1 MSGSAGRSFE
11 HNHSHSTGRDSSF
24 SADFKDIKM
33 QTRKVGGERLTEAD
47 FGGRNGVWAR
57 VVIGEIFAEVG
68 GDHELTWENETT
80 EVQLMWS
87 VNCNLEGEEGI
98 ASDIGAGW
106 AGWDDTEK
114 CYLRYD
120 ADIGE
125 NEHCMRIVEI
135 EVVSKP
141 KVNKADRKAA
151 RKARKATKA
160 KAKGSDSDIL
170 DDEDVEVPSTCVH
183 KSTKGKSKGKACG
196 KAMKSMTEDGVALCK
211 KHANAHAKVHAKKAE
226 KAAAKSAMESGLSGS
241 GSASEAE
248 EKSRPVQAVTKQATL
263 ESGSED
269 EESKSDTCVYEFTKG
284 KSLGETC
291 GKSTVTGSDMC
302 AKHKKAA
309 DKKAGKDEIEIS
321 GQKEDKSSDMA
332 ASTQTKNMSTALME
346 ALTEIL
352 TGALKGKYAE
362 KALAALQTD
371 EAQAQL
377 TEVIKT
383 NMQTKVIRAAGK
395 AGGRRRKKDPA
406 APKRGCSS
414 YIFFCKDKRTEVK
427 EANPDMK
434 GTDVTKELGRIWRD
448 ETSDKQKKKYSKQAT
463 ADKERYLEE
472 MKDYTPS
479 AEWLA
484 EAEASASD
492 SEGGKTKRKKSNRK
506 PGPKRARSA
515 YIFFCTE
522 MRSKVKEDNDDM
534 DAKEV
539 TAELGRLWRE
549 EYKEDKALSKKFNKM
564 AKKDKERFEQ
574 EKAEWV
580 DPEPADDES
589 FAPEPTKKS
598 SKKSSKKAE
607 SSDKEEEK
615 VATEPVKSSKKSKK
629 SSKKAEAAAESS
641 DKEEEKVAA
650 EPVKKSSKKKS
661 KKGAPSGY
669 TVFCQQTRQ
678 VMREENADW
687 SMSKVTKEM
696 ERIWESMDDEEKAV
710 YSQ

>member
-1 MSGSAGRSFE
+1 MASSSDHMNMSGSAGRSFE
-11 HNHSHSTGRDSSF
+11 HNHSHTTGNDSDSSF

-33 QTRKVGGERLTEAD
+33 QTRKVGDERLAEAD
-47 FGGRNGVWAR
+47 FGGRKGVWAR
-57 VVIGEIFAEVG
+57 VIIGEIFAEDG

-80 EVQLMWS
+80 EVQLTWS
-87 VNCNLEGEEGI
+87 VNCNLEGDEGI
-98 ASDIGAGW
+98 ASDSGAGW

-151 RKARKATKA
+151 RKANAKAEKA
-160 KAKGSDSDIL
+160 NAKGSDSDIL
-170 DDEDVEVPSTCVH
+170 DDEEVEGTSTCVH

-196 KAMKSMTEDGVALCK
+196 KAMESMTEDGVALCK
-211 KHANAHAKVHAKKAE
+211 KHAKAHAKAHAKKTE
-226 KAAAKSAMESGLSGS
+226 KAAAKSAIESGLSGS

-269 EESKSDTCVYEFTKG
+269 DEESNTCVYKFTKG

-302 AKHKKAA
+302 AKHKKVT
-309 DKKAGKDEIEIS
+309 DKKAGKEEIEIS

-362 KALAALQTD
+362 KALAALKTD
-371 EAQAQL
+371 EAQVQL

-383 NMQTKVIRAAGK
+383 NTPTKVIRAAGN

-414 YIFFCKDKRTEVK
+414 YIFFCNDKRAEVK

-434 GTDVTKELGRIWRD
+434 GTEVTKELGRIWRE

-463 ADKERYLEE
+463 ADKKRYLEE
-472 MKDYTPS
+472 MKNYTPS
-479 AEWLA
+479 AEWLS
-484 EAEASASD
+484 EAEADASA
-492 SEGGKTKRKKSNRK
+492 SEGGKTKRKKSKRA

-522 MRSKVKEDNDDM
+522 MRNKVKEDNDDM

-549 EYKEDKALSKKFNKM
+549 EYKEDKDLSKKFNKM

-589 FAPEPTKKS
+589 FAPEPTKKA
-598 SKKSSKKAE
+598 KKS
-607 SSDKEEEK
+607 
-615 VATEPVKSSKKSKK
+615 
-629 SSKKAEAAAESS
+629 
-641 DKEEEKVAA
+641 
-650 EPVKKSSKKKS
+650 KSSKKKAEPVKS
-661 KKGAPSGY
+661 KKGSKKKVKAVPSGY

-678 VMREENADW
+678 AMREENADW

-696 ERIWESMDDEEKAV
+696 ERIWESMDDEEKAA

>member
-1 MSGSAGRSFE
+1 MNMSGSTGRSFE
-11 HNHSHSTGRDSSF
+11 HNHSTDSDSSF

-33 QTRKVGGERLTEAD
+33 QIRKVGGEQLTEAD
-47 FGGRNGVWAR
+47 FGGHKGVWAR
-57 VVIGEIFAEVG
+57 VVIGEIFYDDND
-68 GDHELTWENETT
+68 DHEITWENETT
-80 EVQLMWS
+80 EVQLTWS

-98 ASDIGAGW
+98 ASDSGAGW
-106 AGWDDTEK
+106 AGWDDTAK
-114 CYLRYD
+114 CYLPYD
-120 ADIGE
+120 TDIEE

-151 RKARKATKA
+151 RKARNATKAEKAKAEKA
-160 KAKGSDSDIL
+160 KAKGSDSDII
-170 DDEDVEVPSTCVH
+170 DDKDVEVPSTCVH
-183 KSTKGKSKGKACG
+183 KSTKGDSKGKACG
-196 KAMKSMTEDGVALCK
+196 KPMKSMTEDGVALCK
-211 KHANAHAKVHAKKAE
+211 KHAKAHAKKAE
-226 KAAAKSAMESGLSGS
+226 KAAAWSAIESELFGS
-241 GSASEAE
+241 GSASEDE
-248 EKSRPVQAVTKQATL
+248 KEKSRPVQAVTKQATL

-269 EESKSDTCVYEFTKG
+269 DESKSDTCVYEFTKG

-302 AKHKKAA
+302 VKHKKAA
-309 DKKAGKDEIEIS
+309 DKKAGKEEIEIS
-321 GQKEDKSSDMA
+321 SQKEDKSSDMA

-383 NMQTKVIRAAGK
+383 NMPTKVIRAAGK
-395 AGGRRRKKDPA
+395 AGGRRHKKDPA

-434 GTDVTKELGRIWRD
+434 GTEVTKELGRIWRE

-479 AEWLA
+479 AEWLT

-492 SEGGKTKRKKSNRK
+492 SEGGKTKKSKSKRK

-522 MRSKVKEDNDDM
+522 MRSKVKKDNDDM

-598 SKKSSKKAE
+598 SKKAESE
-607 SSDKEEEK
+607 SSDEE
-615 VATEPVKSSKKSKK
+615 
-629 SSKKAEAAAESS
+629 
-641 DKEEEKVAA
+641 VAA
-650 EPVKKSSKKKS
+650 EPVKKTSSKKKKSS
-661 KKGAPSGY
+661 KKSSKKKDALSGY

-678 VMREENADW
+678 AMREENADW

-696 ERIWESMDDEEKAV
+696 ERIWESMDDEEKAA

>member
-11 HNHSHSTGRDSSF
+11 HNHSHSTGSDSSF

-33 QTRKVGGERLTEAD
+33 QMRKVGGERLTEAD
-47 FGGRNGVWAR
+47 FGGRKGVWAR
-57 VVIGEIFAEVG
+57 VVIGEIFDEDV

-80 EVQLMWS
+80 EVQLTWS

-98 ASDIGAGW
+98 TSDSGDGW

-151 RKARKATKA
+151 RKSRKATKAKAEKA

-196 KAMKSMTEDGVALCK
+196 KAMESMTEDGVALCK
-211 KHANAHAKVHAKKAE
+211 KHANAHAKKAE
-226 KAAAKSAMESGLSGS
+226 KAAVKSAMESGLSGS
-241 GSASEAE
+241 GSASEAEE

-263 ESGSED
+263 ESGSEDD

-346 ALTEIL
+346 ALTKIL

-383 NMQTKVIRAAGK
+383 NMPTKVIRAAGK

-434 GTDVTKELGRIWRD
+434 GTEVTKELGRIWRE

-479 AEWLA
+479 AEWLT

-492 SEGGKTKRKKSNRK
+492 SEGGKTKRKKSKRK

-607 SSDKEEEK
+607 
-615 VATEPVKSSKKSKK
+615 V
-629 SSKKAEAAAESS
+629 AAESS
-641 DKEEEKVAA
+641 DEEEEKVAA

-661 KKGAPSGY
+661 SKKKSKKDAPSGY

-678 VMREENADW
+678 AMREENADW

-696 ERIWESMDDEEKAV
+696 ERIWESMDDEEKAA

>member
-11 HNHSHSTGRDSSF
+11 HNHSHTTGNDSDSSF

-33 QTRKVGGERLTEAD
+33 QTRKVRGERLTEAD
-47 FGGRNGVWAR
+47 FGGRKGVWAR
-57 VVIGEIFAEVG
+57 VVIGEIFAEDG

-80 EVQLMWS
+80 EVQLTWS
-87 VNCNLEGEEGI
+87 VNCNLEGQEGI
-98 ASDIGAGW
+98 ASDSGAGW

-120 ADIGE
+120 TDISE

-151 RKARKATKA
+151 RKARKTTKAEKA

-170 DDEDVEVPSTCVH
+170 DDEVPSTCVH
-183 KSTKGKSKGKACG
+183 KSTKGKSKGMACG
-196 KAMKSMTEDGVALCK
+196 KAMESMTEDGMALCK
-211 KHANAHAKVHAKKAE
+211 KHFKAHAKKAE

-248 EKSRPVQAVTKQATL
+248 E
-263 ESGSED
+263 
-269 EESKSDTCVYEFTKG
+269 SKSDTCVYEFTKG

-291 GKSTVTGSDMC
+291 DKSTVTGSDMC

-309 DKKAGKDEIEIS
+309 DKKAGKEEIEIS

-383 NMQTKVIRAAGK
+383 NMTTKVIRTAGN
-395 AGGRRRKKDPA
+395 AGARHRKKDPA
-406 APKRGCSS
+406 APKRGCSA
-414 YIFFCKDKRTEVK
+414 YIFFCKDKRAEVK

-434 GTDVTKELGRIWRD
+434 GTEVTKELGRIWRE
-448 ETSDKQKKKYSKQAT
+448 ETSAKQKKKYSKQAT

-492 SEGGKTKRKKSNRK
+492 SEGGKTKRKKSKRK
-506 PGPKRARSA
+506 PGPTRARSA

-522 MRSKVKEDNDDM
+522 MRSKVKEENDDM

-549 EYKEDKALSKKFNKM
+549 EYKEDKTLSKKFTKM

-598 SKKSSKKAE
+598 
-607 SSDKEEEK
+607 
-615 VATEPVKSSKKSKK
+615 KK
-629 SSKKAEAAAESS
+629 SSKKAEADAESS
-641 DKEEEKVAA
+641 EEEEKVAA
-650 EPVKKSSKKKS
+650 EPVKKSSKKS
-661 KKGAPSGY
+661 KKDAPSGY

-678 VMREENADW
+678 VMREENPDW

-696 ERIWESMDDEEKAV
+696 ERIWESMDDEEKAA

>member
-1 MSGSAGRSFE
+1 
-11 HNHSHSTGRDSSF
+11 
-24 SADFKDIKM
+24 
-33 QTRKVGGERLTEAD
+33 
-47 FGGRNGVWAR
+47 
-57 VVIGEIFAEVG
+57 
-68 GDHELTWENETT
+68 
-80 EVQLMWS
+80 
-87 VNCNLEGEEGI
+87 
-98 ASDIGAGW
+98 
-106 AGWDDTEK
+106 
-114 CYLRYD
+114 
-120 ADIGE
+120 
-125 NEHCMRIVEI
+125 
-135 EVVSKP
+135 
-141 KVNKADRKAA
+141 
-151 RKARKATKA
+151 
-160 KAKGSDSDIL
+160 
-170 DDEDVEVPSTCVH
+170 
-183 KSTKGKSKGKACG
+183 
-196 KAMKSMTEDGVALCK
+196 
-211 KHANAHAKVHAKKAE
+211 
-226 KAAAKSAMESGLSGS
+226 MESGLSGS
-241 GSASEAE
+241 GSASEAEE

-269 EESKSDTCVYEFTKG
+269 DEESKSDTCVYEFTKG
-284 KSLGETC
+284 KSMGETC

-309 DKKAGKDEIEIS
+309 DKKAGKEEIEIS

-383 NMQTKVIRAAGK
+383 NMPTKVIRAAGK
-395 AGGRRRKKDPA
+395 AGGRRKKDPA

-427 EANPDMK
+427 ETNPDMK
-434 GTDVTKELGRIWRD
+434 GTEVTKELGRIWRE

-506 PGPKRARSA
+506 TGPKRARSA

-549 EYKEDKALSKKFNKM
+549 EYKEDNALSKKFNKM

-598 SKKSSKKAE
+598 SKKSSKKAD

-615 VATEPVKSSKKSKK
+615 VATEPVKKKSKKSSKKKSKK
-629 SSKKAEAAAESS
+629 SSKKAAAESS
-641 DKEEEKVAA
+641 DEEEEKVAA
-650 EPVKKSSKKKS
+650 EPVKKSSKKKSSNKKKS

-696 ERIWESMDDEEKAV
+696 ERIWESMDDEEKAA

>member
-1 MSGSAGRSFE
+1 M
-11 HNHSHSTGRDSSF
+11 
-24 SADFKDIKM
+24 
-33 QTRKVGGERLTEAD
+33 
-47 FGGRNGVWAR
+47 
-57 VVIGEIFAEVG
+57 
-68 GDHELTWENETT
+68 
-80 EVQLMWS
+80 
-87 VNCNLEGEEGI
+87 NCNLEGQEGI
-98 ASDIGAGW
+98 ASDSGAGW

-120 ADIGE
+120 TDIGE

-141 KVNKADRKAA
+141 KVNKVDRKAA
-151 RKARKATKA
+151 RKARKAAKA
-160 KAKGSDSDIL
+160 EKAKGSDSDIL

-183 KSTKGKSKGKACG
+183 KSTKGKSKGNACG
-196 KAMKSMTEDGVALCK
+196 KAMESMTEDGVALCK
-211 KHANAHAKVHAKKAE
+211 KHAKAHAKKAE

-248 EKSRPVQAVTKQATL
+248 EEKSRPVQAVTKHATL
-263 ESGSED
+263 ESGSEDD

-302 AKHKKAA
+302 AKHKKAT
-309 DKKAGKDEIEIS
+309 DKKAGKEEIEIS
-321 GQKEDKSSDMA
+321 GQKEDKSSHMA
-332 ASTQTKNMSTALME
+332 VSTQTKNMSTALME

-383 NMQTKVIRAAGK
+383 NMTTKVIRAAGK
-395 AGGRRRKKDPA
+395 AGGRRREKDPA

-434 GTDVTKELGRIWRD
+434 GTEVTKELGRIWRD

-492 SEGGKTKRKKSNRK
+492 SEGGKTKRKKSKRK

-564 AKKDKERFEQ
+564 AKEDKERFEQ

-589 FAPEPTKKS
+589 FAPEPMKKS
-598 SKKSSKKAE
+598 S
-607 SSDKEEEK
+607 
-615 VATEPVKSSKKSKK
+615 TKKSKK
-629 SSKKAEAAAESS
+629 SSKKAE
-641 DKEEEKVAA
+641 EEEKVAA

-661 KKGAPSGY
+661 KKDAPSGY

-678 VMREENADW
+678 AMREENADW
-687 SMSKVTKEM
+687 SMSKVSKEM
-696 ERIWESMDDEEKAV
+696 ERIWESMDDEEKAA

>member
-1 MSGSAGRSFE
+1 MASSSDHMNMSGSAGRSFE
-11 HNHSHSTGRDSSF
+11 HNHSHTTGNDSDSSF

-33 QTRKVGGERLTEAD
+33 QTRKVGDERLTEAD
-47 FGGRNGVWAR
+47 FGGRKGVWSR
-57 VVIGEIFAEVG
+57 VVIGEIFAEDG

-80 EVQLMWS
+80 EVQLTWS
-87 VNCNLEGEEGI
+87 VNCNLEGQEGI
-98 ASDIGAGW
+98 ASDSGAGW

-114 CYLRYD
+114 CYLGYD

-151 RKARKATKA
+151 RKSRKATKGKSKA

-196 KAMKSMTEDGVALCK
+196 KAMESMTEDGVALCK
-211 KHANAHAKVHAKKAE
+211 KHANAHANAHAKKTE
-226 KAAAKSAMESGLSGS
+226 KAAAKSAIESGLSGS
-241 GSASEAE
+241 GSASKAEE

-263 ESGSED
+263 ESGSEDD

-291 GKSTVTGSDMC
+291 DKSTVIGSDMC

-309 DKKAGKDEIEIS
+309 DKKAGKEEIEIS

-346 ALTEIL
+346 ALTEII

-371 EAQAQL
+371 EAQVQL

-383 NMQTKVIRAAGK
+383 NTPTKVIRAAGN

-414 YIFFCKDKRTEVK
+414 YIFFCNDKRAEVK
-427 EANPDMK
+427 DANPDMK
-434 GTDVTKELGRIWRD
+434 GTEVTKELGRIWRE

-472 MKDYTPS
+472 MKNYTPS
-479 AEWLA
+479 AEWLT
-484 EAEASASD
+484 EAEASD
-492 SEGGKTKRKKSNRK
+492 SEGGKTKRKKSKRK

-549 EYKEDKALSKKFNKM
+549 EYKDDKDLSKKFNKM

-589 FAPEPTKKS
+589 FAPEPTK
-598 SKKSSKKAE
+598 SSKKA
-607 SSDKEEEK
+607 
-615 VATEPVKSSKKSKK
+615 ATESADEEDEKK
-629 SSKKAEAAAESS
+629 E
-641 DKEEEKVAA
+641 A

-661 KKGAPSGY
+661 KKGSKKKAKAVPSGY

-678 VMREENADW
+678 AMREENADW

-696 ERIWESMDDEEKAV
+696 KRIWESMDDDEKAA

>member
-11 HNHSHSTGRDSSF
+11 HNHSTGSDSSF
-24 SADFKDIKM
+24 SADFKM
-33 QTRKVGGERLTEAD
+33 QMRKVGCERLAEAD
-47 FGGRNGVWAR
+47 FGGCKGVWAR
-57 VVIGEIFAEVG
+57 VVIGEIFAEDG

-80 EVQLMWS
+80 EVQLTWS
-87 VNCNLEGEEGI
+87 VNCNLEGQEGI
-98 ASDIGAGW
+98 ASDSGAGW

-120 ADIGE
+120 TDIGE

-141 KVNKADRKAA
+141 KVNKVDRKAA
-151 RKARKATKA
+151 RKARKAAKA
-160 KAKGSDSDIL
+160 EKAKGSDSDIL

-183 KSTKGKSKGKACG
+183 KSTKGKSKGNACG
-196 KAMKSMTEDGVALCK
+196 KAMESMTEDGVALCK
-211 KHANAHAKVHAKKAE
+211 KHAKAHAKKAE

-248 EKSRPVQAVTKQATL
+248 EEKSRPVQAVTKHATL
-263 ESGSED
+263 ESGSEDD

-302 AKHKKAA
+302 AKHKKAT
-309 DKKAGKDEIEIS
+309 DKKAGKEEIEIS
-321 GQKEDKSSDMA
+321 GQKEDKSSHMA
-332 ASTQTKNMSTALME
+332 VSTQTKNMSTALME

-383 NMQTKVIRAAGK
+383 NMTTKVIRAAGK
-395 AGGRRRKKDPA
+395 AGGRRREKDPA

-434 GTDVTKELGRIWRD
+434 GTEVTKELGRIWRD

-492 SEGGKTKRKKSNRK
+492 SEGGKTKRKKSKRK

-564 AKKDKERFEQ
+564 AKEDKERFEQ

-589 FAPEPTKKS
+589 FAPEPMKKS
-598 SKKSSKKAE
+598 S
-607 SSDKEEEK
+607 
-615 VATEPVKSSKKSKK
+615 TKKSKK
-629 SSKKAEAAAESS
+629 SSKKAE
-641 DKEEEKVAA
+641 EEEKVAA

-661 KKGAPSGY
+661 KKDAPSGY

-678 VMREENADW
+678 AMREENADW

-696 ERIWESMDDEEKAV
+696 ERIWESMDDEEKAA

>member
-1 MSGSAGRSFE
+1 
-11 HNHSHSTGRDSSF
+11 
-24 SADFKDIKM
+24 
-33 QTRKVGGERLTEAD
+33 
-47 FGGRNGVWAR
+47 
-57 VVIGEIFAEVG
+57 
-68 GDHELTWENETT
+68 
-80 EVQLMWS
+80 
-87 VNCNLEGEEGI
+87 
-98 ASDIGAGW
+98 
-106 AGWDDTEK
+106 
-114 CYLRYD
+114 
-120 ADIGE
+120 
-125 NEHCMRIVEI
+125 
-135 EVVSKP
+135 
-141 KVNKADRKAA
+141 
-151 RKARKATKA
+151 
-160 KAKGSDSDIL
+160 
-170 DDEDVEVPSTCVH
+170 
-183 KSTKGKSKGKACG
+183 
-196 KAMKSMTEDGVALCK
+196 
-211 KHANAHAKVHAKKAE
+211 
-226 KAAAKSAMESGLSGS
+226 
-241 GSASEAE
+241 
-248 EKSRPVQAVTKQATL
+248 
-263 ESGSED
+263 
-269 EESKSDTCVYEFTKG
+269 
-284 KSLGETC
+284 
-291 GKSTVTGSDMC
+291 
-302 AKHKKAA
+302 
-309 DKKAGKDEIEIS
+309 
-321 GQKEDKSSDMA
+321 MA

-346 ALTEIL
+346 ALTKIL
-352 TGALKGKYAE
+352 TGALKGKHAE

-383 NMQTKVIRAAGK
+383 NMPTKVIHAAGN

-434 GTDVTKELGRIWRD
+434 GTEVTKELGRIWRE

-472 MKDYTPS
+472 MNDYTPS
-479 AEWLA
+479 AEWLT
-484 EAEASASD
+484 ESEASASD
-492 SEGGKTKRKKSNRK
+492 SEGGKTKRKKTKRK

-549 EYKEDKALSKKFNKM
+549 EYKEDKDLSKKFNKM

-598 SKKSSKKAE
+598 KKSSKK
-607 SSDKEEEK
+607 S
-615 VATEPVKSSKKSKK
+615 
-629 SSKKAEAAAESS
+629 EAADEE
-641 DKEEEKVAA
+641 DEKEA
-650 EPVKKSSKKKS
+650 EPVKKSSKKS
-661 KKGAPSGY
+661 KKGSKKKAKAVPSGY

-678 VMREENADW
+678 AMREENADW

-696 ERIWESMDDEEKAV
+696 ERIWESMDDEEKAA